1 PGSACAVNF
10 SPARSQSFTAPGAS
24 SDWNCISNVHRQLK
38 LVSTYLCRQSRHLCS
53 PGPPFVCARFQNG
66 IDFFNY
72 GKKFVGI
79 SFLNGARGDFFPIR
93 FLFLH
98 WTHCRSSSPL
108 DTL

>member
-1 PGSACAVNF
+1 MPGRGVE
-10 SPARSQSFTAPGAS
+10 
-24 SDWNCISNVHRQLK
+24 
-38 LVSTYLCRQSRHLCS
+38 

-93 FLFLH
+93 FSVF
-98 WTHCRSSSPL
+98 TGRRSSEL
-108 DTL
+108 KR